1 MRAVTL
7 TAPYTLEQFMALL
20 NGPVFYMAD
29 LYTIT
34 PLWGM
39 PAAPPEA
46 ASLYYTS
53 AGRSISTGLEGGPGP
68 WTPFLISRSGTKVT
82 RGLEVDE
89 LDLTINPK
97 PTDLINGVAWLTAA
111 ALNGQLDGA
120 AVRVQRAFFAAPT
133 DTIPMGR
140 ITLFV
145 GNIAD
150 GDYSAT
156 ECRLKVKS
164 WIEVLNRSW
173 PRNLYQS
180 GCLLN
185 LYSTDCGVVQAT
197 YTVTDT
203 AEAGSLPSNIK
214 VTRAE
219 DTGYFARG
227 VIACTSGANA
237 GQRRTVKHYIK
248 GTPGQIRVANPFL
261 SAWAVGDGFTLYPGC
276 NKSKATCADK
286 FNNLA
291 NFRGTPYVPV
301 PETVA

>member
-1 MRAVTL
+1 
-7 TAPYTLEQFMALL
+7 
-20 NGPVFYMAD
+20 
-29 LYTIT
+29 
-34 PLWGM
+34 
-39 PAAPPEA
+39 
-46 ASLYYTS
+46 
-53 AGRSISTGLEGGPGP
+53 
-68 WTPFLISRSGTKVT
+68 
-82 RGLEVDE
+82 
-89 LDLTINPK
+89 
-97 PTDLINGVAWLTAA
+97 
-111 ALNGQLDGA
+111 
-120 AVRVQRAFFAAPT
+120 
-133 DTIPMGR
+133 MGR
-140 ITLFV
+140 ITLGFYDV
-145 GNIAD
+145 AD
-150 GDYSAT
+150 QDPISGTAWNA
-156 ECRLKVKS
+156 KAKS
-164 WIEVLNRSW
+164 WVQVLNRSW

-185 LYSTDCGVVQAT
+185 LYSMDCGVIQAT

-203 AEAGSLPSNIK
+203 AEGGSLPSNIK

-219 DTGYFARG
+219 DTGYFDLG

>member
-180 GCLLN
+180 G
-185 LYSTDCGVVQAT
+185 
-197 YTVTDT
+197 
-203 AEAGSLPSNIK
+203 SLPSNIK